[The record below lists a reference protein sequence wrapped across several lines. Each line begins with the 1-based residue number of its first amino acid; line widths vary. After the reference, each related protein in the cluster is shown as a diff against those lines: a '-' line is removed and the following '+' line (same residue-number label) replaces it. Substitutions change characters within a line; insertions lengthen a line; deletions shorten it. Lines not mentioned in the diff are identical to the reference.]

1 MDIEE
6 GVITQEMED
15 CKNESLLLSKTLDAL
30 ELSDE
35 HVRSKV
41 SMFSRLEVLANAVDY
56 QPDYQNTILT
66 GSIMDGVGWKGYMT
80 DIDTMLRFS
89 YVSIKEKEGNVHD
102 ENTGHIFELSDE
114 NTHPGYTR
122 LRLYKEGPLTENNIF
137 SLTPNGAKSYCFEEE
152 GNFFLSSYKFKTA
165 FNRYQLIPERPAWV
179 MQSSYNY
186 AVSFPDEEEILEH
199 GPSLCFSDETKEE
212 PLHDSVPCFHFHEWP
227 RQATEWKMRLPR
239 NWPIQKDVDS
249 VVSKGCEIVPVGF
262 LGSKTRHLEWRLSFA
277 LSERVLLRTFNNIQ
291 HKCYALLKM
300 LLKDVIAEEVPQVLS
315 SFHMKNALF
324 WALEKTESA
333 IWCEERITD
342 AFKACVNQMLTFI
355 RDGFEPAYFIPE
367 NNVLQGRM
375 NEDEQ
380 RKLVDLF
387 SGFVKEGWK
396 CLLRCK
402 SLSTEPYLKEL
413 LQQYTRSKS
422 ISTVLHDLHEV
433 DVKYVWFQHDLR
445 LFPRYED
452 ARLEIMTTIAPV
464 EGDSLSMTIARH
476 HMTLK
481 RLDDRSVNEFYRNTL
496 EPIKAAIKS
505 SLGFHLFTLYNEF
518 SGSNSSMET
527 HDYLQAVSE
536 CLTEGMES
544 DAAAGKLKYAT
555 YFYMTGETDSCKK
568 MAEEIVANSHRLSV
582 FVPHFLPNRFG
593 PTPLEIEDYEL
604 FVRSNDMTL
613 KERFLSSIYQAVV
626 FMPTESS
633 MSPPAV
639 KFQLQTPL
647 PEPLKYTSWLSWALY
662 DPLVYAYYLLF
673 LCETKNDK
681 KSAAEGVLESIEK
694 LLSEQQ
700 VGYEVSA
707 LNLLGFSYI
716 SINNVEKGVPFL
728 LQAMEKA
735 ISPNSTVWQ
744 MGSTMSAILEGPFS
758 KTRAAT
764 KTTSLL

>member
-1 MDIEE
+1 
-6 GVITQEMED
+6 MED
-15 CKNESLLLSKTLDAL
+15 CTNESLLLSKTLDAL
-30 ELSDE
+30 ELSEE

-89 YVSIKEKEGNVHD
+89 YVSLKEKEQNVDD
-102 ENTGHIFELSDE
+102 ENKDHIFELADE
-114 NTHPGYTR
+114 NAHSGYTR
-122 LRLYKEGPLTENNIF
+122 LRLYKEGPPMENNIF
-137 SLTPNGAKSYCFEEE
+137 SLTPNGAKSYCCEEE

-212 PLHDSVPCFHFHEWP
+212 PLHDSVPCFHFHDWP
-227 RQATEWKMRLPR
+227 RQATEWKTRLPR
-239 NWPIQKDVDS
+239 SWPIQKDVDL
-249 VVSKGCEIVPVGF
+249 VVSKGCEVVPVGF

-277 LSERVLLRTFNNIQ
+277 LSERVLLRTFSNIQ
-291 HKCYALLKM
+291 YKCYALLKM
-300 LLKDVIAEEVPQVLS
+300 LLKDIIAEEVPKVLS

-324 WALEKTESA
+324 WALEKAEIA

-342 AFKACVNQMLTFI
+342 AFMTCVNQMLNFI
-355 RDGFEPAYFIPE
+355 RDGHEPAYFVPE
-367 NNVLQGRM
+367 NNVLDGRM
-375 NEDEQ
+375 NADEQ

-402 SLSTEPYLKEL
+402 SLTTEPNIKEI
-413 LQQYTRSKS
+413 LQQYTCSKD
-422 ISTVLHDLHEV
+422 ISTVLQDLHDV
-433 DVKYVWFQHDLR
+433 DVKSVWFQHDIR
-445 LFPRYED
+445 LFPRFED
-452 ARLEIMTTIAPV
+452 ARLEIMTTIAPIV
-464 EGDSLSMTIARH
+464 GESLSMTIARH

-481 RLDDRSVNEFYRNTL
+481 RLDDRSVNEFYRKTL
-496 EPIKAAIKS
+496 KPIKAAIKS
-505 SLGFHLFTLYNEF
+505 SLGFHLFSLNNALLH
-518 SGSNSSMET
+518 SNSSNEQT
-527 HDYLQAVSE
+527 HNYLQAASE
-536 CLTEGMES
+536 FLIEGMES

-555 YFYMTGETDSCKK
+555 YLYMTGGTDNCKK
-568 MAEEIVANSHRLSV
+568 MAEEIVANSNRLPA
-582 FVPHFLPNRFG
+582 FVPQFLPDRFG
-593 PTPLEIEDYEL
+593 PTDKEIEDYEF
-604 FVRSNDMTL
+604 FVRSNNMTL
-613 KERFLSSIYQAVV
+613 EERFLSSIHQAVV

-647 PEPLKYTSWLSWALY
+647 PEPLEYTPWLSWALY

-681 KSAAEGVLESIEK
+681 TSAAEGALESIEK
-694 LLSEQQ
+694 LLSERL
-700 VGYEVSA
+700 VGYEISA

-716 SINNVEKGVPFL
+716 SINNVEKGVQFL
-728 LQAMEKA
+728 LQAMGKA

-744 MGSTMSAILEGPFS
+744 MGSTLSSLLEGPFA
-758 KTRAAT
+758 KTRMAT
-764 KTTSLL
+764 KIMSLL